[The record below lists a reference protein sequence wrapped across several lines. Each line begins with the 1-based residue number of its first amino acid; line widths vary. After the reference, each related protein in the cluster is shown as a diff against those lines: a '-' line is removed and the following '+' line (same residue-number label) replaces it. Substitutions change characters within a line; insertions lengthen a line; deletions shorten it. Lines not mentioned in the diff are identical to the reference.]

1 MIFCRTANFIA
12 PAHGRVS
19 SYVSIE
25 NGAASPGRWQLW
37 QRFCKIGATSF
48 VNVGAFIFPIC
59 AEREVPQPIAI
70 NNAKNLRTI
79 AFCSPNSISATPSDD
94 IKRRGERLRQGTI
107 SDHERNQTVDANL
120 LNTD

>member
-37 QRFCKIGATSF
+37 QRFCKIDATSF
-48 VNVGAFIFPIC
+48 VNVGAFILPIC
-59 AEREVPQPIAI
+59 AKREVPQPIAI
-70 NNAKNLRTI
+70 NNAKNLRTM
-79 AFCSPNSISATPSDD
+79 ALCSLNNISETPSDD
-94 IKRRGERLRQGTI
+94 IKTSRRKTKAGGDIGSRTEPDGRREPTQ
-107 SDHERNQTVDANL
+107 
-120 LNTD
+120 